1 MRFFLHASI
10 RTRLIS
16 LAGLVILALL
26 VVCTVST
33 QSLRRLSQ
41 QFGDFRSTEFSQQAQ
56 LVQLR
61 QHLGSMLRSERDV
74 LLSIDDVDAA
84 KADQRN
90 WQHAVLAAKASLQK
104 LALGHERDQAQAIL
118 GLLQQYEAAA
128 GQVMQ
133 RSINGQIVT
142 SSEANQLMAPAK
154 VYLHQA
160 DPLVDQLADQL
171 QQAAQDRAEAVT
183 SLAEQQ
189 LLIIS
194 AVGGL
199 SVLIFIPATWFT
211 ILSISRPLGR
221 AVAVADQVATG
232 DLSHAIQVSGGGEVA
247 ALMAS
252 LARMQHSLRDV
263 VSGVQRAGDAILS
276 ASSEV
281 AHGSANLASRTERT
295 AAELQRTA
303 ATMQGLAE
311 VVSESR
317 ADALEVSQLGARSLT
332 STQRGGEI
340 VQNVVVNMREIESG
354 SQQIAQ
360 MIGLIDAVAFQTNLL
375 ALNAAVEAARA
386 GEQGRGFAVVATEV
400 RQLAQRSADAARQIA
415 QVIQA
420 STQQVAQGGQLVRA
434 ARSEMDDVLTLAD
447 RVASMMAQLSHRS
460 GEQARDIAGVARV
473 IGELDAWTQE
483 NAALVEQSS
492 AAAESLREQALS
504 LNAVIGRF
512 RLMA

>member
-1 MRFFLHASI
+1 MHFFQHASI
-10 RTRLIS
+10 RGRLAS
-16 LAGLVILALL
+16 LAALVIIALL
-26 VVCTVST
+26 IVCAIGA

-61 QHLGSMLRSERDV
+61 QHLGNILRFEKDV

-84 KADQRN
+84 KADQQN
-90 WQHAVLAAKASLQK
+90 WQRAVVAAKATLQA
-104 LALGHERDQAQAIL
+104 LATGHESAQTQAIL

-128 GQVMQ
+128 GNVIQ

-142 SSEANQLMAPAK
+142 SSEANQLITPAK
-154 VYLHQA
+154 AYMRQA
-160 DPLVDQLADQL
+160 DPLVDHLADQL

-194 AVGGL
+194 VVGGL
-199 SVLIFIPATWFT
+199 SLLIFVPATWFT
-211 ILSISRPLGR
+211 VLSISRPLSR
-221 AVAVADQVATG
+221 AVAAADRVAAGNLTE
-232 DLSHAIQVSGGGEVA
+232 SIQVSGGGEVA
-247 ALMAS
+247 ALMNA
-252 LARMQHSLRDV
+252 LARMQDSLRDV
-263 VSGVQRAGDAILS
+263 VAKVKAAGDAILS

-281 AHGSANLASRTERT
+281 AHGSADLSSRTERT

-303 ATMQGLAE
+303 ATMQDLADT
-311 VVSESR
+311 VAESR
-317 ADALEVSQLGARSLT
+317 ANSDEVSQLGARSLT

-340 VQNVVVNMREIESG
+340 VREVVSNMGQIESD
-354 SQQIAQ
+354 SRQISQ
-360 MIGLIDAVAFQTNLL
+360 MIGLIDSVAFQTNLL

-386 GEQGRGFAVVATEV
+386 GERGRGFAVVATEV
-400 RQLAQRSADAARQIA
+400 RQLAQRSAEAARQIA

-420 STQQVAQGGQLVRA
+420 SSQQVTQGGQLVKA
-434 ARSEMDDVLTLAD
+434 AQSEMDEVLTLAD
-447 RVASMMAQLSHRS
+447 RAASMMTHLSQRT
-460 GEQARDIAGVARV
+460 GEQAKDIAGVARV

-492 AAAESLREQALS
+492 AAAESLRQQAIN

-512 RLMA
+512 RLAV